1 MESLQEQLIKAGLVN
16 KDRANKVKKEK
27 QKQVTAARKQGKK
40 GNKQQRTPSIADKER
55 EMRNQ
60 RDRELNRQ
68 KQQQIELRAA
78 QAQIRQLIEAN
89 RIDRGKG
96 EIDYSFVFKNKVK
109 KILVTEELRKQL
121 SDGRLSIVRLVMPN
135 ETRFELVAN
144 PVAEK
149 IAQRDAGS
157 VVQLNSNEATG
168 ATDDDP
174 YADYKIPDD
183 LTW

>member
-16 KDRANKVKKEK
+16 KDRANKAKKDK
-27 QKQVTAARKQGKK
+27 QKQVKAERKQGGKK
-40 GNKQQRTPSIADKER
+40 KQQRAPSIADKER

-89 RIDRGKG
+89 RIERGKG
-96 EIDYSFVFKNKVK
+96 EIDYSFVYKNKVK

-121 SDGRLSIVRLVMPN
+121 SEGRMSIVRLVMPN

-144 PVAEK
+144 AVAEK
-149 IAQRDAGS
+149 IAQRDANS